1 MAVTESFRKFRGRL
15 RSALRSQYE
24 AVAEIATPR
33 KGSSKLRTPSCR
45 PPERRAGM
53 RMGAWRAKP
62 VTRSSQRCR
71 GPATGRGLG
80 KAGAGKQ
87 TRITAGGGATA
98 RCARMRLCLILHQ
111 GASPLRPPAPFP
123 WTTDSVGREAVR
135 QGYAAPAK
143 SAALDE
149 LPLSPGTQLGRGKGG
164 LKAGPPFRWVGS
176 RNELNSRI
184 GRSVS

>member
-71 GPATGRGLG
+71 GPATGRGFG

-111 GASPLRPPAPFP
+111 GASPLRPRPPFP
-123 WTTDSVGREAVR
+123 GQQILWGER
-135 QGYAAPAK
+135 QFVKGTLRRQKAPP
-143 SAALDE
+143 LTNC
-149 LPLSPGTQLGRGKGG
+149 LSPRERNWEEGKG
-164 LKAGPPFRWVGS
+164 A
-176 RNELNSRI
+176 
-184 GRSVS
+184 